1 MEVDPH
7 SIAVVGGE
15 IRSPAGY
22 STGYR
27 PCMRRKNGDP
37 AKVRYLRLDMR
48 VMDRRSARLTRLD
61 DPMTAE
67 DDYFRLANRNR

>member
-1 MEVDPH
+1 
-7 SIAVVGGE
+7 
-15 IRSPAGY
+15 
-22 STGYR
+22 
-27 PCMRRKNGDP
+27 MRRKNGDP

-67 DDYFRLANRNR
+67 DDYFRLANRNL